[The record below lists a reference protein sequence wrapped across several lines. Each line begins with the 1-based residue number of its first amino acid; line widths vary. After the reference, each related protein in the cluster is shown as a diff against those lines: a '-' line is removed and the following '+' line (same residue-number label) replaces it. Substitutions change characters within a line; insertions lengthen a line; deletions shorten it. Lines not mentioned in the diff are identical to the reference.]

1 MKRFF
6 SLMLMFAATSGIAAT
21 AWSQAGQAG
30 GAGTAGGAGAGGGP
44 QTAAGGGTAGAA
56 GTAGTPGAAGTS
68 ATAPG
73 GPQTS
78 GTSPVGSNGI
88 GTGVGAGANPNG
100 VGTAGAAAQANAN
113 QNNNVRQNNVGQNNL
128 NANAGA
134 NGEFNGINQ
143 RPFFSDPGARRQLN
157 MNDNQFNSLNRA
169 YQDAYGR
176 YNQNVNRLHNNR
188 LTPQQRAQQMQLYE
202 NQFNTEYGQAL
213 NSNFTN
219 PQYRTRYDQLNRQYL
234 GFNAFNDQAIQRQ
247 LNLTPQQQMQVR
259 QLGAEWR
266 KQLMQ
271 AGRGNGT
278 DTNLNN
284 ITPDQWSQMYSQYWD
299 QLNALL
305 TPEQRQSWSQ
315 LTGERYTFSPNLF
328 APQQQFTPG
337 SKVNGGAGA
346 GNPGGGNVNPNP
358 NPGGIEPHGAKPAA
372 GNSTNNAQPAAQGNS
387 ANAGAQGGATR

>member
-6 SLMLMFAATSGIAAT
+6 TLLLMFAATSGIAAT

-44 QTAAGGGTAGAA
+44 QTTSGGATAGAP

-78 GTSPVGSNGI
+78 GTSPVGPNGI
-88 GTGVGAGANPNG
+88 GTGVPPGANPNG
-100 VGTAGAAAQANAN
+100 VGTAGAAAQANVN
-113 QNNNVRQNNVGQNNL
+113 QNNF
-128 NANAGA
+128 NAAAGIDA
-134 NGEFNGINQ
+134 GFNGINQ
-143 RPFFSDPGARRQLN
+143 RPFFTDPGARRQLN
-157 MNDNQFNSLNRA
+157 MNDRQFNTLNRA

-176 YNQNVNRLHNNR
+176 YNQNVNRLSNNR

-213 NSNFTN
+213 NSTFTN
-219 PQYRTRYDQLNRQYL
+219 PQYRTRYDQLNRQYM

-247 LNLTPQQQMQVR
+247 LNLTPQQQMQIR

-284 ITPDQWSQMYSQYWD
+284 ITPEQWSQMYSQYWD

-305 TPEQRQSWSQ
+305 TPEQQQTWSQ
-315 LTGERYTFSPNLF
+315 LTGERYTFSPNLY
-328 APQQQFTPG
+328 APQQQYTPPA
-337 SKVNGGAGA
+337 KVNGTGTV
-346 GNPGGGNVNPNP
+346 NPGGNVKPNPNP
-358 NPGGIEPHGAKPAA
+358 PGGIEPYRTTPAA
-372 GNSTNNAQPAAQGNS
+372 GNSTNNTHPAPQGNS
-387 ANAGAQGGATR
+387 ANAGTQGGTTR